1 MREETKMSEERAK
14 ILAKKFVEEQKKIL
28 KEYGDTVVESNCKQA
43 VSSVTKVF
51 KAIGT
56 SAKQSAQAKS

>member
-1 MREETKMSEERAK
+1 MSNERAK
-14 ILAKKFVEEQKKIL
+14 ILAQKFMEEQKKIL
-28 KEYGDTVVESNCKQA
+28 REYGDTVVESNCKEA

-56 SAKQSAQAKS
+56 SPKQSAQAKS